1 MGPTGNWSQIKDT
14 AALNRRL
21 ALGVPPADLL
31 AIKRHLRRKGNE
43 LQLVKYRTALWRPKL
58 PSVLSM
64 GWGRNK
70 TVVHPEEGPSMEAD
84 SPSTDA
90 QGIQRSVALS

>member
-31 AIKRHLRRKGNE
+31 AIKRHLKRKSNE
-43 LQLVKYRTALWRPKL
+43 LQLIRYRTARPKL
-58 PSVLSM
+58 PSVISM
-64 GWGRNK
+64 GRGRNK
-70 TVVHPEEGPSMEAD
+70 TAVHPEEGPSMEAD